1 MRGKVIRLCDLT
13 DVVIPE
19 EKCVVSVD
27 PAQVR
32 SAVEQLSIRYAKKIS
47 VQCVEKGDVVY
58 CRADRGTY
66 PDGRSI
72 ILYTALELP
81 GAEKAARD
89 AVGRNVGEAFETQIN
104 KKTVRLTV
112 KKIIRLVPVAV
123 SDSLVAEIG
132 IENVSTVE
140 DYRRYIEAKM
150 LEDQTNERIKMLVG
164 DVSDEMLEKSVFEYN
179 KADIDRYADTYMD
192 DVRAECAMEGMEIS
206 DEEIREGVI
215 IQLKQAWMAEAYCRK
230 HGIEIDRA
238 AVTAEID
245 QMLEIM
251 KLMGETVKDRETV
264 LQEEFYE
271 EYLRMMFQHIEAAV
285 REKMEG

>member
-1 MRGKVIRLCDLT
+1 MRGQVIRLCDLK

-58 CRADRGTY
+58 CRADRGAY

-81 GAEKAARD
+81 GAEKAAKD
-89 AVGRNVGEAFETQIN
+89 AVGRHIGEAFETQIN
-104 KKTVRLTV
+104 KKAVRLTV
-112 KKIIRLVPVAV
+112 EKIIRPVPVEV
-123 SDSLVAEIG
+123 SDSLVSEIG

-140 DYRRYIEAKM
+140 DYRRYIESKM
-150 LEDQTNERIKMLVG
+150 LEDQTNERVKMLVG
-164 DVSDEMLEKSVFEYN
+164 DVSGEMLEKSVFKYDES
-179 KADIDRYADTYMD
+179 DIERYINVHLDEI
-192 DVRAECAMEGMEIS
+192 RAECAEEGVEVS
-206 DEEIREGVI
+206 DEDIRQGVT
-215 IQLKQAWMAEAYCRK
+215 IQLKESWMAEAYCRK

-238 AVTAEID
+238 AVEAEID

-251 KLMGETVKDRETV
+251 KLMGETVPDREIM
-264 LQEEFYE
+264 LEEALYE
-271 EYLRMMFQHIEAAV
+271 ECLGMMFQHIEAAV